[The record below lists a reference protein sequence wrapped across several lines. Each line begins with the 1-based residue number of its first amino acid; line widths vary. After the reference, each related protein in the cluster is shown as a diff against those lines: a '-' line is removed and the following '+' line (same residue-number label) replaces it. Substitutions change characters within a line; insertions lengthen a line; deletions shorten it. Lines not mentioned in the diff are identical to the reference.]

1 MQERIGMLESQ
12 LQYQTKENED
22 LKHDNTILYQ
32 KNVQNK
38 ERLDKVQVEI
48 EDLKQYVD
56 SEKQKNAHLD
66 NEAHRLM
73 TKIQHQE
80 EMIRVEKERVAA
92 KDRAIEELA
101 HQRQIVEQE
110 H

>member
-1 MQERIGMLESQ
+1 M
-12 LQYQTKENED
+12 
-22 LKHDNTILYQ
+22 
-32 KNVQNK
+32 
-38 ERLDKVQVEI
+38 QVEI

-101 HQRQIVEQE
+101 H
-110 H
+110 